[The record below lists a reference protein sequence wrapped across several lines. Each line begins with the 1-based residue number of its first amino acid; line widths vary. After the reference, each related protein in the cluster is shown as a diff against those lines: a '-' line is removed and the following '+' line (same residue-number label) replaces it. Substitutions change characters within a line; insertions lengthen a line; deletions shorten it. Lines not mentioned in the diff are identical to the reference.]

1 MIGNVGMGLTPIFVA
16 IFSVLH
22 TDNNSSLSSPIN
34 FEIRACLQGSKT
46 LSFKAEL
53 FWSECKAGHIGFAT
67 GTMIM
72 VAVKPF
78 LARCYWTHAGIFL
91 CKAAAHENNIWQLT
105 TLRWYVRFSWD
116 VYKKKT
122 FSTKLYSF
130 LWNRCLTNAKR
141 QPYYLLLI
149 LWKRHRLCWWWLTMI
164 LVILVVLR
172 IISGEIWMRWRLND
186 WKPFV
191 PDRELA
197 ANGYR
202 D

>member
-72 VAVKPF
+72 VAVKPS
-78 LARCYWTHAGIFL
+78 LARRYWTHAGIFL

-116 VYKKKT
+116 VYEKKSSLLNCIA
-122 FSTKLYSF
+122 FSEIVVWQMFEDNHIICFWYCESATGYVGGG
-130 LWNRCLTNAKR
+130 W
-141 QPYYLLLI
+141 QWY
-149 LWKRHRLCWWWLTMI
+149 WWYW
-164 LVILVVLR
+164 
-172 IISGEIWMRWRLND
+172 
-186 WKPFV
+186 
-191 PDRELA
+191 
-197 ANGYR
+197 
-202 D
+202 